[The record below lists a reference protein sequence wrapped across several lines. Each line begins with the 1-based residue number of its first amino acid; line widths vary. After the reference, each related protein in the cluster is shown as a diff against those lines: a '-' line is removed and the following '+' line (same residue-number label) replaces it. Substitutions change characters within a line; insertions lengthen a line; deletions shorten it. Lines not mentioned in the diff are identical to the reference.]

1 MADIFLGEIRTFA
14 FGRVPS
20 GWARCEGQV
29 LSISQH
35 SALFALIGT
44 TYGGDGRST
53 FALPDLRGRVA
64 IGTGAA
70 AAGSSFALG
79 EHGGEETHH
88 LTEEELP
95 ARRHRVYATVS
106 EHGPALVAGGNG
118 HRGNGSAQGEGITPP
133 VHDRPHTI
141 MQPYLAL
148 NACIALFGEFPVE

>member
-44 TYGGDGRST
+44 TYGGDGQST

-64 IGTGAA
+64 IGTGAT

-79 EHGGEETHH
+79 ERGGEETHH

-118 HRGNGSAQGEGITPP
+118 HRGNAARRARASR
-133 VHDRPHTI
+133 RPSTT
-141 MQPYLAL
+141 ARTRS
-148 NACIALFGEFPVE
+148 CSRTSR

>member
-64 IGTGAA
+64 IGTGAT

-79 EHGGEETHH
+79 ERGGEETHH

-95 ARRHRVYATVS
+95 ARRHRVYATVP
-106 EHGPALVAGGNG
+106 EHSPALVAARNG
-118 HRGNGSAQGEGITPP
+118 HHVNDNGQGEAIAAP

-148 NACIALFGEFPVE
+148 NACISLFGEFPVE

>member
-1 MADIFLGEIRTFA
+1 
-14 FGRVPS
+14 
-20 GWARCEGQV
+20 
-29 LSISQH
+29 
-35 SALFALIGT
+35 
-44 TYGGDGRST
+44 
-53 FALPDLRGRVA
+53 VA
-64 IGTGAA
+64 IGTGAT
-70 AAGSSFALG
+70 AAGCSFALG

-118 HRGNGSAQGEGITPP
+118 PRGNGSAQGEGVAAP